1 MNKYFNR
8 IGKIIIIHFYY
19 IKKNIINNIFKTDNK
34 KNINKL
40 LILT

>member
-8 IGKIIIIHFYY
+8 IGKIIIIHFSN

-34 KNINKL
+34 KNIKKL